1 MLYHL
6 GTYLYD
12 TTDALSFL
20 RLFQYLSFRTIC
32 AALTAFAATLIFG
45 EYIIRYLYVKRIRDI
60 PRDYST
66 ISTTSKAGTP
76 QMGGVLI
83 ILAIFV
89 STVLWCDLINR
100 FTGVFFLALIWFA
113 VLGGIDDY
121 RVLKYQD
128 SDRGLSQKTKLLFQA
143 AYGLVFGVVF
153 LIPGLSPVTQD
164 IATHLYLPFLKD
176 PVLDMGWWYLPFI
189 VFVIVAITNSVNF
202 ADGLDGLA
210 IVPVSFAIAVY
221 GVFAYVVGNVI
232 YSDYLQFF
240 FLPGSGELTVICGA
254 IFGASLGFLWYN
266 AYPAQVFMGDVGS
279 MTLGGIIGT
288 LAILLKQ
295 EFLFLIVGG
304 VFVVEALSVLIQEK
318 IGINWLGRRIFYIAP
333 IHNSFQYRGLAE
345 TKVVI
350 RFWIIAG
357 ILALIGLSTLKIR

>member
-6 GTYLYD
+6 ATYLFD
-12 TTDALSFL
+12 TVGELSFL
-20 RLFQYLSFRTIC
+20 RLFQYLSVRAIA
-32 AALTAFAATLIFG
+32 AALTAFAVTLIFG
-45 EYIIRYLYVKRIRDI
+45 ESFIRLLYVKGIRDI
-60 PRDYST
+60 PRVFSS
-66 ISTTSKAGTP
+66 ISTASKSGTP
-76 QMGGVLI
+76 QMGGLLI
-83 ILAIFV
+83 ILAIFI
-89 STVLWCDLINR
+89 STLLWCDLLNR
-100 FTGVFFLALIWFA
+100 FALVFFLALIWFT

-121 RVLKYQD
+121 RVLKHQD
-128 SDRGLSQKTKLLFQA
+128 SDRGLSQRVKLFWQIGYSVIL
-143 AYGLVFGVVF
+143 GIIF
-153 LIPGLSPVTQD
+153 LTPEISPVTSE
-164 IATHLYLPFLKD
+164 ISTELYIPFLKS
-176 PVLDMGWWYLPFI
+176 PVINLGWWYLPFI

-221 GVFAYVVGNVI
+221 GIFAYVIGNAI

-288 LAILLKQ
+288 MAVMLKQ
-295 EFLFLIVGG
+295 EFLFLIIGG
-304 VFVVEALSVLIQEK
+304 VFVIEAFSVLIQEK

-333 IHNSFQYRGLAE
+333 IHSAFQHSGVGE